1 MPLLFTKL
9 LLFREHYI
17 YRLSELFSY
26 VSNVSEFTT
35 GRTDIWYAYI
45 DELTHNPILT
55 LFGEGFSNV
64 IIGKKSSHNTIIQGV
79 FQFGLIGFPFLIAWI
94 LITIKNLISQTAH
107 TKLRFLYIL
116 LMCVGIVLPWMALD
130 ILFFDELFLLP
141 IYGAF
146 AVAYGSAELNDI
158 K

>member
-9 LLFREHYI
+9 LLFREQ
-17 YRLSELFSY
+17 Y
-26 VSNVSEFTT
+26 VIIIRVILLCLQRFGVHNR
-35 GRTDIWYAYI
+35 RTDIWYAYI

-94 LITIKNLISQTAH
+94 LITIKNLISQTAQ
-107 TKLRFLYIL
+107 TKLHFLYIL
-116 LMCVGIVLPWMALD
+116 LMCVGIVIPWMALD

-146 AVAYGSAELNDI
+146 CRCLRFGRA
-158 K
+158 